1 MTDLLLND
9 TILISIPFSRLCILP
24 LEPFLP
30 DVRSYC
36 GHIALRV
43 HFQVCDL

>member
-1 MTDLLLND
+1 MTDLLPND
-9 TILISIPFSRLCILP
+9 TILISTPFSRLCILP
-24 LEPFLP
+24 LESFLP
-30 DVRSYC
+30 NVRSCY